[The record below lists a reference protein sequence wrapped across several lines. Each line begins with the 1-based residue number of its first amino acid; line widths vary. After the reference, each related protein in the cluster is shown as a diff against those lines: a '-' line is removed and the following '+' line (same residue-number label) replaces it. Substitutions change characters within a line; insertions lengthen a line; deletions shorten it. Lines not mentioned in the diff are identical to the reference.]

1 MNASRTASPTPCCI
15 TSRSYTIS
23 STPSSRVKKPRS
35 RYSCSSASA
44 LRALTYA
51 SLTSSACKTQST
63 TPRSSVPSTSGSR
76 SSSKS
81 PPSWTV
87 PTLQST
93 RTPTTSRKSPKTP
106 QSVHGSRASNAVS
119 RRLITNLMPEI
130 TNASRNSPSFT
141 LLLLKPHFKS
151 SSPTTFST

>member
-1 MNASRTASPTPCCI
+1 MNASRTESPTPCCI

-35 RYSCSSASA
+35 RYSCSSSSA

-51 SLTSSACKTQST
+51 SLTSYACKTQST

-87 PTLQST
+87 PTPQST
-93 RTPTTSRKSPKTP
+93 RTPTTSRKSPQSP
-106 QSVHGSRASNAVS
+106 QSVDDSRASNAVS